1 MTREMMMTQRCI
13 NKRQGHLLPAALPLD
28 LSPRTEGKVMMIM
41 VMIIMIIMVMVIIKM
56 MIIIMV
62 IFTLAVLVTT
72 DRGQSNHY
80 DHRDDHM
87 IIIFTMM
94 MMDFSAVALAVL

>member
-41 VMIIMIIMVMVIIKM
+41 VIMVMMIMMIMVMVIIKM

-72 DRGQSNHY
+72 DRGQSNHH
-80 DHRDDHM
+80 DNRDDH
-87 IIIFTMM
+87 
-94 MMDFSAVALAVL
+94 